1 MQLVPAN
8 TAGLI
13 AQRAQPG
20 EVPDQELGSTVR
32 LENTPDTTQRGE
44 RSAAVAS
51 ATGILYITAEKEFVV
66 QGLAVTVPDACPMR
80 TSAARLA
87 PSSTT
92 PDT

>member
-20 EVPDQELGSTVR
+20 EVPDQELGSTEW

-51 ATGILYITAEKEFVV
+51 ATGILYITEKEFIV
-66 QGLAVTVPDACPMR
+66 QGLAVTVSDACQMR

-87 PSSTT
+87 RSSTT
-92 PDT
+92 PVK